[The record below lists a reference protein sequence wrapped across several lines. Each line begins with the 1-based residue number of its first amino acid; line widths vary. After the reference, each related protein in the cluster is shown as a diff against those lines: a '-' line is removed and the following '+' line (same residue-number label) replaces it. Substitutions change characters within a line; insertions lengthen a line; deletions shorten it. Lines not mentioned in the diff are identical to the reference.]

1 MCSLEVTRLQRV
13 LSPLSCFSVLI
24 LVCFCSHEKFSHCHL
39 YFLAENH
46 STKCERQENLHLP
59 PKAASASHQDLI
71 AAPYKTLIGQSK
83 CSGIP
88 SPNLFSCL
96 TAEDAQQGA
105 ISPEVCTAPMLWSSC
120 SLREAHQDDREPYH
134 RACLPSSTS
143 ALYHRYCSP

>member
-1 MCSLEVTRLQRV
+1 MRNSAIAIFISWQRITV
-13 LSPLSCFSVLI
+13 PSV
-24 LVCFCSHEKFSHCHL
+24 
-39 YFLAENH
+39 
-46 STKCERQENLHLP
+46 RGNLHLP
-59 PKAASASHQDLI
+59 PKAASASHQDLT

-83 CSGIP
+83 RSGIP

-134 RACLPSSTS
+134 RACLPLQHLCSVPQTLQPLTDKTS
-143 ALYHRYCSP
+143 CVSGFLICILKSPPLLLFCFTKSF